1 LAVRVL
7 IADDQEFI
15 RRGLRAVLSDSDI
28 EVCGEAI
35 DGREA
40 ILKARDLNPDVV
52 IMDISMPRLDG
63 LEATREIRRLLPHI
77 PVLTLSQYDT
87 AEVRREALNAGA
99 TSHVSKTLVWTTL
112 VPALRN
118 LLVKGPG
125 SHVAALLTPRSYND
139 ALSKELQRELEQSN
153 CDLQVALA
161 QLELVTEQM
170 HARLSRCS
178 HDLRYL
184 WANQPYADWL
194 DRSLEEIVG
203 HRIVDVFGFEA
214 FRALKDRFDQV
225 LAGQKVAFDQEIVLN
240 HIGRR
245 HISAAYSPT
254 FDSSGAVD
262 GWVSVVQDI
271 TEIKKANPLLH

>member
-1 LAVRVL
+1 MRVL

-63 LEATREIRRLLPHI
+63 LEATKQMRRLLPHI

-118 LLVKGPG
+118 VLLKGSG
-125 SHVAALLTPRSYND
+125 FRAGALLTPRSYND
-139 ALSKELQRELEQSN
+139 VLSKELQRELERTN
-153 CDLQVALA
+153 RALQTALA
-161 QLELVTEQM
+161 QLDLVTEQI
-170 HARLSRCS
+170 HVPLNRCS
-178 HDLRYL
+178 RDLRYL

-194 DRSLEEIVG
+194 DRPLDKIVG
-203 HRIVDVFGFEA
+203 HRIVDVLGVEA
-214 FRALKDRFDQV
+214 FRALKDRFDHV
-225 LAGQKVAFDQEIVLN
+225 LAGQKVAFDQEVVLDL
-240 HIGRR
+240 IGPR

-254 FDSSGAVD
+254 FDSSGLVD
-262 GWVSVVQDI
+262 GWVSVVQDRNK
-271 TEIKKANPLLH
+271 EGESAPPLSPN

>member
-1 LAVRVL
+1 MRVL

-15 RRGLRAVLSDSDI
+15 RRGLRAVLSESDI

-52 IMDISMPRLDG
+52 IMDISMPRFDG
-63 LEATREIRRLLPHI
+63 LEATREMRRLLPHI

-99 TSHVSKTLVWTTL
+99 ASHVSKTLVWTTL

-118 LLVKGPG
+118 VLVRG
-125 SHVAALLTPRSYND
+125 SAFRAGVLLTPKSYND
-139 ALSKELQRELEQSN
+139 ALSKELHRELEQSN
-153 CDLQVALA
+153 CDLQAAVA
-161 QLELVTEQM
+161 QLDLVTEQM
-170 HARLSRCS
+170 HACLSRCS
-178 HDLRYL
+178 RDLRYL

-194 DRSLEEIVG
+194 DRPPEDIVG
-203 HRIVDVFGFEA
+203 HRTVDVLGLEA
-214 FRALKDRFDQV
+214 VRALKDRFDQV
-225 LAGQKVAFDQEIVLN
+225 LAGQKVAFDQEVVFDR
-240 HIGRR
+240 IGRR

-254 FDSSGAVD
+254 FDASGTVD
-262 GWVSVVQDI
+262 GWVSVVQDL
-271 TEIKKANPLLH
+271 TELRKVNALLH